1 MVQKRVYILYN
12 YYYLFQYSLG
22 KYFNETC
29 LVEYNIIIIYINIT
43 NNYYVQLLILIIISI
58 IIYSNEQY
66 NNIITEVYSLHHH
79 DITEYRIA

>member
-58 IIYSNEQY
+58 IIYTVVM
-66 NNIITEVYSLHHH
+66 NNTTI
-79 DITEYRIA
+79 